1 MPKYYKYHLQSRL
14 RKAKVFLLIVIS
26 IACICLAVIFSQLN
40 ERLMPPI
47 LAVAEMMAVNEM
59 NIAIDNSLRRLSYE
73 GKLRTAEDYYTKR
86 IDSYGNVYAL
96 AVNTILVNEV
106 TSLLAVD
113 ISRALSDMGS
123 EAVSIPLGILFSR
136 GVFANLGPRYTIN
149 VMPTGNAQVDYETRF
164 ESVGINQIHFQLWL
178 NVNAVV
184 QVVNPIQHKDIV
196 VERRI
201 VLVNTIFSGQ
211 VPHAYFTGVPFPQI
225 NP

>member
-1 MPKYYKYHLQSRL
+1 MQKYYRFHVQSKL
-14 RKAKVFLLIVIS
+14 RKVKFFTLIVVSFIV
-26 IACICLAVIFSQLN
+26 IGLAVIFSQIN

-47 LAVAEMMAVNEM
+47 LAVAEMMAINEM
-59 NIAIDNSLRRLSYE
+59 NIAIDNALRRLSNE
-73 GKLRTAEDYYTKR
+73 GKLRTAQDYY
-86 IDSYGNVYAL
+86 IMSVDAEGNVTL
-96 AVNTILVNEV
+96 SVNTILVNEI

-113 ISRALSDMGS
+113 ISQALADMGS

-164 ESVGINQIHFQLWL
+164 EAVGINQIHFQLWL
-178 NVNAVV
+178 NVDALV
-184 QVVNPIQHKDIV
+184 QVVNPIQYQDII

-225 NP
+225 SP